1 MTTVG
6 DIIDRIYRDYLLPPD
21 EQPTRFTINGSG
33 MNASTKHMPVDVSM
47 LSPEEMDL
55 LGPGAVIEAGSELLL
70 VEAAHGASTDS
81 IDALTVRRGMFGT
94 EASPHP
100 AGTIVTVAPDYP
112 RQVVFDALADAIENL
127 WPDLWTIRTTE
138 FWASPSA
145 IVELPADCEEIIE
158 VRSSV
163 GGGWAYTA
171 SWEFLSPYPNVPSG
185 KALQFGLGGGYGH
198 GYVVYKAR
206 TKRPQSEADTLESLN
221 VDPSW
226 VKVAAVGAVAHVVA
240 NEDIDRL
247 TAEFITRA
255 LEVEGFTIGQGTDLR
270 NGLLQYQQ
278 FLMEPLRRAVQ
289 ARTPVSVVVHHM
301 L

>member
-1 MTTVG
+1 M
-6 DIIDRIYRDYLLPPD
+6 D
-21 EQPTRFTINGSG
+21 
-33 MNASTKHMPVDVSM
+33 ASTKNMPVDVSM

-163 GGGWAYTA
+163 GGGWAYMA

-185 KALQFGLGGGYGH
+185 KALQFGLGG
-198 GYVVYKAR
+198 
-206 TKRPQSEADTLESLN
+206 
-221 VDPSW
+221 
-226 VKVAAVGAVAHVVA
+226 
-240 NEDIDRL
+240 
-247 TAEFITRA
+247 
-255 LEVEGFTIGQGTDLR
+255 
-270 NGLLQYQQ
+270 
-278 FLMEPLRRAVQ
+278 
-289 ARTPVSVVVHHM
+289 
-301 L
+301 